1 LSVHGPTDWPLA
13 HTPAAATQATI
24 SKAAAPALKHVC
36 TSISA
41 TLTTVGTLQG
51 PIQLNLRDGATGA
64 GTILWSLSI
73 QLPVNGAW
81 SIFLSGL
88 SIPGSINTA
97 MTLEFSAAG
106 VAASQ
111 ESVALTGYDSA

>member
-1 LSVHGPTDWPLA
+1 MHGPQDWSVVS
-13 HTPAAATQATI
+13 TPGAAAQATA
-24 SKAAAPALKHVC
+24 SKASAGLNMRHFC
-36 TSISA
+36 TGIYA

-64 GTILWSLSI
+64 GTIIWSISL
-73 QLPVNGAW
+73 QLPVNGLAIIAI
-81 SIFLSGL
+81 SDLNL
-88 SIPGSINTA
+88 PGTANTA

-111 ESVALTGYDSA
+111 EAVTLTGYDSA